1 MSTDRPVL
9 SLKRKPNPDREP
21 RNSSVPVMVKG
32 KRLEY
37 PRHRKKSEDA
47 PTSAIER
54 FNQAVNTPSGKRMK
68 RPGQPS
74 PAKSVPA
81 PVAAP
86 TPPPVMVRKK
96 GKPGRPA
103 RLMDYQEALDLLRHT
118 WPVLI
123 TEERCRLMK
132 IGIAGDMRDNLLA
145 RGLDISN
152 KRLRRALKTLARS
165 APYLQAQLAGAV
177 RYDIHG
183 LPAGAVSEEEAQSA
197 LKRLAALRPP
207 EAEPDTSLTGETH

>member
-9 SLKRKPNPDREP
+9 SLKRKPNPDRES

-32 KRLEY
+32 KRLES

-47 PTSAIER
+47 PTSAIDR
-54 FNQAVNTPSGKRMK
+54 FNQAVNTPPGKRMK

-74 PAKSVPA
+74 PVKSVPA

-86 TPPPVMVRKK
+86 TSLPVVARKK

-103 RLMDYQEALDLLRHT
+103 RLMDYQEALDLIRNA
-118 WPVLI
+118 WPVLV
-123 TEERCRLMK
+123 TEECCRLLK
-132 IGIAGDMRDNLLA
+132 IGITGDMQDNLQA

-152 KRLRRALKTLARS
+152 KKLRRALKTLARS
-165 APYLQAQLAGAV
+165 APYLQAQQAGAV
-177 RYDIHG
+177 RHDIHG
-183 LPAGAVSEEEAQSA
+183 LPAGTVTEEEAQSA
-197 LKRLAALRPP
+197 LKRLAALRLP
-207 EAEPDTSLTGETH
+207 EAEPDNSLTGETR

>member
-1 MSTDRPVL
+1 MSSDRPVL

-37 PRHRKKSEDA
+37 PRHRKKSEDE
-47 PTSAIER
+47 PVSAIDR
-54 FNQAVNTPSGKRMK
+54 FNQAVNTPPGKRMK

-74 PAKSVPA
+74 PAKPVPA
-81 PVAAP
+81 PVAVPAS
-86 TPPPVMVRKK
+86 PPAVARKK

-103 RLMDYQEALDLLRHT
+103 RLMDYQDALDLIRNT
-118 WPVLI
+118 WPVLV
-123 TEERCRLMK
+123 TEERCRLLK
-132 IGIAGDMRDNLLA
+132 IGITDDMRDNIQA

-152 KRLRRALKTLARS
+152 KRLRRALKTLTRS

-183 LPAGAVSEEEAQSA
+183 LPAGAVSE
-197 LKRLAALRPP
+197 
-207 EAEPDTSLTGETH
+207 

>member
-9 SLKRKPNPDREP
+9 SLKRKPARDPQNNDA
-21 RNSSVPVMVKG
+21 PVMVNG
-32 KRLEY
+32 KRMEF
-37 PRHRKKSEDA
+37 PRHRKKVRDNPS
-47 PTSAIER
+47 SAIDR
-54 FNQAVNTPSGKRMK
+54 FNQAVNTPPGKRMK

-74 PAKSVPA
+74 PAKSVSAPVPA
-81 PVAAP
+81 PA
-86 TPPPVMVRKK
+86 PPPVVTKKK

-103 RLMDYQEALDLLRHT
+103 RLMDYQEALDLIRNT

-123 TEERCRLMK
+123 TEERCRLLK
-132 IGIAGDMRDNLLA
+132 IGITEDMRGNIQA

-152 KRLRRALKTLARS
+152 KRLRRVLKTLARS
-165 APYLQAQLAGAV
+165 APYLQAQQAGAV

-183 LPAGAVSEEEAQSA
+183 LPAGKVTEEEAQSA

-207 EAEPDTSLTGETH
+207 KTEPDTSVAGEKR